1 MKKII
6 FQGDSI
12 TDASRSRDKDFNRGY
27 GFATMVTGILGSR
40 FPGEYTFL
48 NRGVGGNRIADIKE
62 RNARDVIAEKP
73 DYVGFLAGVNDVWYY
88 LDKPGGFNKAE
99 YRNCLEDAISEMKI
113 ALPTLKII
121 MLEPFVLPGSNTGE
135 AGSDKYRR
143 FRAYTEQCAEI
154 SKNTAEKFGCVY
166 VKLQKMLDNA
176 ANTGGCAYWLMD
188 GIHPTSP
195 AHYLIALKWA
205 EAFETNFL
213 KDME

>member
-1 MKKII
+1 
-6 FQGDSI
+6 
-12 TDASRSRDKDFNRGY
+12 
-27 GFATMVTGILGSR
+27 MVTGILGSR

-88 LDKPGGFNKAE
+88 LD
-99 YRNCLEDAISEMKI
+99 
-113 ALPTLKII
+113 
-121 MLEPFVLPGSNTGE
+121 
-135 AGSDKYRR
+135 
-143 FRAYTEQCAEI
+143 
-154 SKNTAEKFGCVY
+154 
-166 VKLQKMLDNA
+166 NA
-176 ANTGGCAYWLMD
+176 ANTGGSAYWLMD

-213 KDME
+213 KDRE